1 MKKTLFAIVCLFALS
16 SVSAFA
22 DRPVEKA
29 QLPVKVQEFLT
40 KHFPKVEVSYAKQDN
55 DLFDKDY
62 TIVLTNG
69 DKLEFSSVG
78 EWKEVDC
85 EHNQV
90 PVTVLPAG
98 IRKYVSENQKGIHV
112 VEIKKES
119 RHYDV
124 KLNNK
129 LELEFSLDGKLLR
142 FD

>member
-1 MKKTLFAIVCLFALS
+1 MKKVFLAIVALVFV
-16 SVSAFA
+16 SVQSFA
-22 DRPVEKA
+22 DRAVEKSH
-29 QLPVKVQEFLT
+29 LPANVQEFVK
-40 KHFPKVEVSYAKQDN
+40 KHFPNIEVSYAKQDN

-98 IRKYVSENQKGIHV
+98 IRKYVSENQKGSHV
-112 VEIKKES
+112 VEIKKER